1 LSIHLCHK
9 YSCRKLKE
17 IGSHFGISESGVTQ
31 ASRRVAS
38 EISKDRRLRIKV
50 KKIENKLKMS
60 KV

>member
-1 LSIHLCHK
+1 
-9 YSCRKLKE
+9 
-17 IGSHFGISESGVTQ
+17 VTQ